1 MNNNAVMI
9 LCLLLLLLSF
19 SACSQIKTS
28 NSSNVVLGEQS
39 TTSVSDVSQGIN
51 KNDKQNGAKDSDVN
65 NKETENLQNS
75 AYGVDSSENND
86 SAEAPPTPSAEE
98 NKGETTYDEIVSTDS
113 DGWINKWY

>member
-1 MNNNAVMI
+1 MNNKAVMI

-19 SACSQIKTS
+19 SACSQIKMS
-28 NSSNVVLGEQS
+28 NSSNVVSDEES
-39 TTSVSDVSQGIN
+39 ATIVSDVSQGID

-75 AYGVDSSENND
+75 AYGVDSSENNN

-98 NKGETTYDEIVSTDS
+98 NNGETIPDEIVSTDS

>member
-1 MNNNAVMI
+1 MNNKAVMI

-28 NSSNVVLGEQS
+28 DSSNVVSDEPS
-39 TTSVSDVSQGIN
+39 ETIVSDVSQGIN
-51 KNDKQNGAKDSDVN
+51 EDDKQNGAKDSDVN
-65 NKETENLQNS
+65 NKETENSQNS
-75 AYGVDSSENND
+75 AYGVDSSENNA

-98 NKGETTYDEIVSTDS
+98 NNGETIPDEIVSTDS

>member
-1 MNNNAVMI
+1 MNSKAVMI

-28 NSSNVVLGEQS
+28 NSTNVVSDEQS
-39 TTSVSDVSQGIN
+39 ATIASDESQGIN
-51 KNDKQNGAKDSDVN
+51 KNDKHNGTKDSDVN

-75 AYGVDSSENND
+75 AYASLHGEYTSA
-86 SAEAPPTPSAEE
+86 AEAPPTPSTEE
-98 NKGETTYDEIVSTDS
+98 KNGETIPDEIVSTDS

>member
-1 MNNNAVMI
+1 MNNKAIMI

-28 NSSNVVLGEQS
+28 NSSNVVSYEQS
-39 TTSVSDVSQGIN
+39 ATIVSDVSQGIN

-65 NKETENLQNS
+65 NKETENLQKS
-75 AYGVDSSENND
+75 AYGVDSSENNN

-98 NKGETTYDEIVSTDS
+98 NNGDAIPDEIVSTDS

>member
-1 MNNNAVMI
+1 MNNKAVMI

-19 SACSQIKTS
+19 SACSEIKTS
-28 NSSNVVLGEQS
+28 NFSNVVSGEQS
-39 TTSVSDVSQGIN
+39 TTIVSDASQGIN
-51 KNDKQNGAKDSDVN
+51 KNDKQNGTKDSDVN

-75 AYGVDSSENND
+75 AYGVDSSENNN

-98 NKGETTYDEIVSTDS
+98 NNGETIPDEIVSTDS

>member
-1 MNNNAVMI
+1 MNNKVIMI

-19 SACSQIKTS
+19 SACSEIKTG
-28 NSSNVVLGEQS
+28 NSSNVVSDEQS
-39 TTSVSDVSQGIN
+39 TTIVSDVSQEID
-51 KNDKQNGAKDSDVN
+51 KNDKQNGTKDSDVN

-98 NKGETTYDEIVSTDS
+98 NNGETIPDEIVSTDS

>member
-1 MNNNAVMI
+1 MNSKAVMI

-28 NSSNVVLGEQS
+28 NSSNVVSGEQS
-39 TTSVSDVSQGIN
+39 TTSVSDVSQGID
-51 KNDKQNGAKDSDVN
+51 KNDKQNGSKDSDVN

-75 AYGVDSSENND
+75 AYGVDSSENNNSD
-86 SAEAPPTPSAEE
+86 EAPPTPSAEE
-98 NKGETTYDEIVSTDS
+98 NNGETIPDEIVSTDS

>member
-1 MNNNAVMI
+1 MNNKAIMI
-9 LCLLLLLLSF
+9 LCLLLFLLSF

-28 NSSNVVLGEQS
+28 NSSNVVSDEQS
-39 TTSVSDVSQGIN
+39 ATIVSDESQGIN

-65 NKETENLQNS
+65 NKDTENLQNS

-98 NKGETTYDEIVSTDS
+98 NNGETIPDEIVSTDS

>member
-1 MNNNAVMI
+1 MNNKAIMI
-9 LCLLLLLLSF
+9 LCLLLLMLSF
-19 SACSQIKTS
+19 TACSEIKMS
-28 NSSNVVLGEQS
+28 NSSNVVSGEQS
-39 TTSVSDVSQGIN
+39 ATIVSDVSQEID

-86 SAEAPPTPSAEE
+86 SAEAPPTPSAEK
-98 NKGETTYDEIVSTDS
+98 NNGETIPDEIVSTDS

>member
-1 MNNNAVMI
+1 MNNKAIMI

-28 NSSNVVLGEQS
+28 NSSNVVSDEQS
-39 TTSVSDVSQGIN
+39 ATIVSDVSQGID

-98 NKGETTYDEIVSTDS
+98 NNGETIPDEIVSTDS

>member
-1 MNNNAVMI
+1 MKNKAIII

-28 NSSNVVLGEQS
+28 NSSNVVSDEQS
-39 TTSVSDVSQGIN
+39 TTIVSDESQGIN
-51 KNDKQNGAKDSDVN
+51 KDDKQNGAKDSDVN

-86 SAEAPPTPSAEE
+86 SAEAPPTPSTEE
-98 NKGETTYDEIVSTDS
+98 NNGETIPDEIVSTDS

>member
-1 MNNNAVMI
+1 MNNKAVMI

-28 NSSNVVLGEQS
+28 NSSNVVFGEQS

-86 SAEAPPTPSAEE
+86 SAEAPPTPSTEE
-98 NKGETTYDEIVSTDS
+98 KNGETIPDEIVSTDS

>member
-1 MNNNAVMI
+1 MNNKAIMI

-28 NSSNVVLGEQS
+28 NSSNVVSGEQS

-75 AYGVDSSENND
+75 AYGVDSSENNN
-86 SAEAPPTPSAEE
+86 STEAPPTPSAEE
-98 NKGETTYDEIVSTDS
+98 NNEETISDEIVSTDS

>member
-1 MNNNAVMI
+1 MNNKAVMI

-28 NSSNVVLGEQS
+28 NSSNVVSGEQS
-39 TTSVSDVSQGIN
+39 TTSVSDVSQEIN
-51 KNDKQNGAKDSDVN
+51 KDDKQNSAKDSDVN

-86 SAEAPPTPSAEE
+86 SAEAPPTPSAEK
-98 NKGETTYDEIVSTDS
+98 NNGETIPDEIVSTDS

>member
-1 MNNNAVMI
+1 MNSKAVMI

-19 SACSQIKTS
+19 SACSEIKTS
-28 NSSNVVLGEQS
+28 NSSNVVSGEQS
-39 TTSVSDVSQGIN
+39 TTIVSDVSKEID

-75 AYGVDSSENND
+75 AYVVDSSENNNSD
-86 SAEAPPTPSAEE
+86 EAPPTPSAEE
-98 NKGETTYDEIVSTDS
+98 NNGETIPDEIVSTDS